1 MKILL
6 PPALAVLLTIAALA
20 LLALPLP
27 AGFQIAPLWL
37 AWPAAALLIASGLI
51 IALAGKLQFRYNDS
65 EVHPFRTPRNLVTS
79 GLFRFS
85 RNPMYLGFLL
95 HLLGVALLVNLWP
108 ALLAPLAFFAIANL
122 YYIPYEE
129 RAAIDS
135 FGDAYITYCNNVRRW
150 I

>member
-20 LLALPLP
+20 LLVLPLP
-27 AGFQIAPLWL
+27 AGFQIASLWL
-37 AWPAAALLIASGLI
+37 AWPAAALLIAAGLI
-51 IALAGKLQFRYNDS
+51 IALAGKLQFLYNDS
-65 EVHPFRTPRNLVTS
+65 EVHPFRAPRNLVTS

-108 ALLAPLAFFAIANL
+108 SLLAPLAFFAVANF